1 MPIKSEGNAEFK
13 KQNIKLNKDKKI
25 INTIPKFSTIHA
37 RRGDFQYKRSK
48 VSSQEWFKQTSDLWL
63 NNEIIYIATDEK
75 NKTFFNIPFE
85 KYHNIYYLDDFFD
98 VANLHNIDSAYYGM
112 IDTIVASFGRVF
124 VGTYFSTFS
133 GFINRMRGY
142 YGISMKSS
150 YYVPEERKNAVHE

>member
-75 NKTFFNIPFE
+75 NKTFFDI
-85 KYHNIYYLDDFFD
+85 
-98 VANLHNIDSAYYGM
+98 ANLHNIDSAYYGM

-124 VGTYFSTFS
+124 VGTY
-133 GFINRMRGY
+133 
-142 YGISMKSS
+142 
-150 YYVPEERKNAVHE
+150 